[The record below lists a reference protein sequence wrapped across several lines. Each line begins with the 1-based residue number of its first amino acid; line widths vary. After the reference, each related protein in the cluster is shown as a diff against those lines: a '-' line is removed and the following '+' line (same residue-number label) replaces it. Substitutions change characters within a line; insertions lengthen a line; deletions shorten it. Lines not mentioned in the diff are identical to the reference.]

1 MNLNNCL
8 FFLYNLYK
16 IPSYL
21 TQIIAYYNDGVCR
34 VKGDMVEFSLFPWYD
49 LLDTDSLEQSNLIGS
64 NNSFTISQGV
74 NVNTKQWE
82 FRHDNS
88 IDS

>member
-1 MNLNNCL
+1 MDLKLWSQFNDKIVLN
-8 FFLYNLYK
+8 
-16 IPSYL
+16 YL
-21 TQIIAYYNDGVCR
+21 TQVIAYNDEGMCGVEGN
-34 VKGDMVEFSLFPWYD
+34 VVELALFPRYD
-49 LLDTDSLEQSNLIGS
+49 LLDTDSLEQTNLIGS
-64 NNSFTISQGV
+64 NNSFSICQGV